1 MRPTAR
7 LAVLGFGS
15 VGRALARLLLERGAR
30 LARDS
35 GLDWRISG
43 LAARRLGWQADPQ
56 GLDLAAALAA
66 GPPAAPA
73 PGDLEGWLEAS
84 AADVLVELTS
94 LEPHTGQPAI
104 DHLRAA
110 LQRGLH
116 AVTANKGPVVH
127 AHAELQ
133 ALAASQGAAFLFE
146 STVMDGAPVFSLFRE
161 ALPGLRLERLRGV
174 LNSTTNYLIT
184 RIEQGLTME
193 AALEEARARGITE
206 TDPSADLDGWDAAVK
221 LAALAT
227 VLMGVPTPPQAV
239 QRRGIRELTPEQI
252 RAARAEGRAFKLI
265 CRAARTAEGGVQAAV
280 APESIPG
287 DDPLA
292 SLRGT
297 SSAVCFET
305 DLLPGLTLI
314 EHDPGPETTAY
325 GVLADLLTLARRG
338 LLPRRA

>member
-1 MRPTAR
+1 MPPTVR

-15 VGRALARLLLERGAR
+15 VGRALAQLLLDRQPA
-30 LARDS
+30 LARET
-35 GLDWRISG
+35 GLDWQVSG
-43 LAARRLGWQADPQ
+43 LASRRLGWLADPR
-56 GLDLAAALAA
+56 GLDLSACLASDL
-66 GPPAAPA
+66 PPAPA
-73 PGDLEGWLEAS
+73 PGDLEGWLHDS
-84 AADVLVELTS
+84 AADALVELTS
-94 LEPHTGQPAI
+94 LDPHTGQPAI
-104 DHLRAA
+104 DHIRAA

-116 AVTANKGPVVH
+116 AVTANKGPVVY
-127 AHAELQ
+127 AHAELE
-133 ALAASQGAAFLFE
+133 ALAARHQAAFLFE
-146 STVMDGAPVFSLFRE
+146 STVMDGAPVFSLWRE
-161 ALPGLRLERLRGV
+161 ALPGLRLERLRGI
-174 LNSTTNYLIT
+174 LNSTTNFLIT
-184 RIEQGLTME
+184 RVEQGLAMDE
-193 AALEEARARGITE
+193 ALEEARARGITE

-227 VLMGVPTPPQAV
+227 VLMGVPTQPGAV
-239 QRRGIRELTPEQI
+239 QRRGIRELTAPQI
-252 RAARAEGRAFKLI
+252 RAARAEGRALKLI
-265 CRAARTAEGGVQAAV
+265 CRAARAPDGGVTASV

-292 SLRGT
+292 SVRGT